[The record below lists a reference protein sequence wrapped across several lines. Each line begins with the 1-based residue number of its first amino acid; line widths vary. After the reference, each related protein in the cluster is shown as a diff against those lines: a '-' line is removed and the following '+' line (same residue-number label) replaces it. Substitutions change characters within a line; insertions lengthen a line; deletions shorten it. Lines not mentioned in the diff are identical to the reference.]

1 MLVWWSIL
9 WQAETPALLDAGLR
23 NERFRCQVSGK
34 KNKKAKKLQTRLR
47 KDALILALV
56 CNQLPVSCLCSLS
69 LFPDL
74 PTRALGSLQGVE
86 LHHFLGSRLDVGSEI
101 AGAVFPLDL
110 GVGAGLAIGAF

>member
-34 KNKKAKKLQTRLR
+34 KNKKAEKLQTRLR

-56 CNQLPVSCLCSLS
+56 CNQLLARIIHASVSRDREDGCATWQ
-69 LFPDL
+69 P
-74 PTRALGSLQGVE
+74 
-86 LHHFLGSRLDVGSEI
+86 SRGT
-101 AGAVFPLDL
+101 
-110 GVGAGLAIGAF
+110 AGLNPRRTRIVRRRFRGPRTPGRTGISTVVATDS